1 MCYSAMVEADF
12 KKFRQWPAEIHQQS
26 FEDLFLR
33 RLDHDSI
40 KIGKAMEANF
50 YDSQTP
56 VEIRIKSYIGT
67 YHAKRSQKYETALFE
82 QTKRL
87 NDAERKLAV
96 KETKG
101 ALESK
106 RIAGNK
112 IEWNRKQLADLRRAE
127 LKPSDSR
134 IFPLINR
141 CYFYSH
147 RLY

>member
-12 KKFRQWPAEIHQQS
+12 KKFRQWQAEIHQQS

-50 YDSQTP
+50 YDPQTP

-82 QTKRL
+82 RTKRL
-87 NDAERKLAV
+87 NRTYPV
-96 KETKG
+96 VT
-101 ALESK
+101 
-106 RIAGNK
+106 
-112 IEWNRKQLADLRRAE
+112 
-127 LKPSDSR
+127 DSHYR
-134 IFPLINR
+134 
-141 CYFYSH
+141 
-147 RLY
+147 